1 LTTIIFQLR
10 AEQSTLAS
18 QENQVKIVAMPFKK
32 KRLLIATFVYWF
44 LLVYIFAALVWWFIA
59 LQQQNMQMKDYKLQ
73 QLKKDD
79 LGYVSTSERI
89 NKDANRKT
97 AQYIGEGSTFLLLI
111 IIGALFVYRAVRRQ
125 LKLQQQQQNFMMA
138 VTHELKTPI
147 AVTKL
152 NLETLQRYNLDEEKR
167 QKIIQSALQE
177 TNRLNT
183 LATNILIASQLE
195 GGGYHL
201 SKEELDFSSL
211 VLAAAKDYQNRFSE
225 KRWQANIQPEITIKG
240 DALLLQML
248 INNLI
253 ENAIKYS
260 PKNAQITIELKKE
273 NNAAQLQV
281 KDEGKGIAN
290 EEKKKIFEKFYRV
303 GSEATRTAQGTGL
316 GLYLCRKIAED
327 HSANISV
334 SDNTPTGTIFTIKF

>member
-1 LTTIIFQLR
+1 M
-10 AEQSTLAS
+10 ATL
-18 QENQVKIVAMPFKK
+18 
-32 KRLLIATFVYWF
+32 VYWF

-59 LQQQNMQMKDYKLQ
+59 LQQQNIQMKEYKLQ

-79 LGYVSTSERI
+79 IGYISKSARI
-89 NKDANRKT
+89 NKDAYRKT

-147 AVTKL
+147 AVAKL
-152 NLETLQRYNLDEEKR
+152 NLETLQRYNLDEDKR

-183 LATNILIASQLE
+183 LATNILVTSQLE

-211 VLAAAKDYQNRFSE
+211 VLAASKDYQNRFPE
-225 KRWQANIQPEITIKG
+225 KRFQTGIQPAVIIKG
-240 DALLLQML
+240 DAMLLQML
-248 INNLI
+248 INNVI

-260 PKNAQITIELKKE
+260 PKNALITIELKKE
-273 NNAAQLQV
+273 NDAVLLLI

-316 GLYLCRKIAED
+316 GLYLCRKIADD
-327 HSANISV
+327 HSASIGV
-334 SDNTPTGTIFTIKF
+334 YDNKPTGTIFTIKF

>member
-1 LTTIIFQLR
+1 
-10 AEQSTLAS
+10 
-18 QENQVKIVAMPFKK
+18 MPFKK
-32 KRLLIATFVYWF
+32 KRLLIATLVYWF

-59 LQQQNMQMKDYKLQ
+59 LQQQNIQMKEYRLQ
-73 QLKKDD
+73 QLKKDE
-79 LGYVSTSERI
+79 LGYASKSARI
-89 NKDANRKT
+89 NNDAHRKT

-152 NLETLQRYNLDEEKR
+152 NLETLQRYDLDEDKR

-183 LATNILIASQLE
+183 LATNILVTSQLE

-211 VLAAAKDYQNRFSE
+211 VLAAARDYQSRFPD
-225 KRWQANIQPEITIKG
+225 KRWQSNIQPEITIKG

-248 INNLI
+248 INNVI

-260 PKNAQITIELKKE
+260 PKNALITIELEKG
-273 NNAAQLQV
+273 NDAVLLLI
-281 KDEGKGIAN
+281 KDEGKGIPN
-290 EEKKKIFEKFYRV
+290 KEKKKIFEKFYRV

-316 GLYLCRKIAED
+316 GLYLCGKIADD
-327 HSANISV
+327 HSASISV
-334 SDNTPTGTIFTIKF
+334 SDNKPAGTILTIKF